1 MENVDIKDIKEIL
14 LKTGQI
20 KGFTQICKTDDVV
33 LNIVQ
38 KFGDS
43 FKIAKGILLIFELS
57 EKTSLFEINDI
68 MGSIQENMNEH
79 IEVVFLTNI
88 NNDLKENYVK
98 YSITITGV

>member
-1 MENVDIKDIKEIL
+1 MENIDIKDIL

-38 KFGDS
+38 KFGNN
-43 FKIAKGILLIFELS
+43 FKIVKGLLLVFEFS
-57 EKTSLFEINDI
+57 EKTSLFKINDI
-68 MGSIQENMNEH
+68 MGSLQESMNESS
-79 IEVVFLTNI
+79 EVVFFTNI
-88 NNDLKENYVK
+88 NNDLEENDMK